1 MDIGFVWDEDFDYQ
15 AYTQDNPPDPEKIQ
29 RGYEARKQRLE
40 AARSR
45 SAIQIDED
53 ILERFRQM
61 TPESQSYERVI
72 NQALRDWLSAKD
84 MKDLIRGELRQM
96 VQQTLSS
103 IQVAA

>member
-1 MDIGFVWDEDFDYQ
+1 MSTIKDEDFDYQ
-15 AYTQDNPPDPEKIQ
+15 TYTRDNPPDPAKIQ
-29 RGYEARKQRLE
+29 RGYEARRQRLE

-53 ILERFRQM
+53 LVARFRQI

-72 NQALRDWLSAKD
+72 NQALREWLTARD
-84 MKDLIRGELRQM
+84 MKELIRGELRQM

-103 IQVAA
+103 MQVAA